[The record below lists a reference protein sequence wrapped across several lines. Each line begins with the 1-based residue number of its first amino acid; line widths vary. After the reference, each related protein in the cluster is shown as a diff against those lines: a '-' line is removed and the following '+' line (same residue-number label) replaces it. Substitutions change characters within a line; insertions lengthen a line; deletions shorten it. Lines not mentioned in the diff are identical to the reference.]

1 MSRSGPARMGGGNPH
16 GEGREAGEWGG
27 NPHGEGKE
35 AGPHVGVVEPPWGGQ
50 GGRPTPGD
58 GGGGRLLPAE
68 EGGGRGKAE

>member
-1 MSRSGPARMGGGNPH
+1 MSRSGPARMG
-16 GEGREAGEWGG
+16 EGQ
-27 NPHGEGKE
+27 
-35 AGPHVGVVEPPWGGQ
+35 PPWGGE